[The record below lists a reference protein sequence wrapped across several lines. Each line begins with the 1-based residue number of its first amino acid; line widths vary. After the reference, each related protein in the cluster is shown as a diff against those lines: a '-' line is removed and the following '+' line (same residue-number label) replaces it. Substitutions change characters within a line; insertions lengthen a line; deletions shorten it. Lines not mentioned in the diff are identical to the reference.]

1 MNDFFNVHKNSNV
14 LEING
19 GGTDDDDDDG
29 AHTQRLHVTKHAVIS
44 DFTALIFSG
53 SFIRW

>member
-19 GGTDDDDDDG
+19 GGTDDDDDG